1 MLTKLMFNSM
11 IRIAIHKAEERGATE
26 LGWLYSKHSFS
37 FGNYYNPKRIGFGL
51 LKVLNDDIVEPG
63 KGFGMHFHDNM
74 EIISIV
80 LEGSLEHRD
89 SMSNHGII
97 KAGEVQRISAGTGI
111 RHSEFNH
118 SAKEKV
124 HFLQIW
130 IQTKERNIKPS
141 YEQKKIDLKKNE
153 LVEVVSGKKNKNI
166 IYIHQD
172 AYFLMGNFDKN
183 KTIGYKL
190 NNPRHGV
197 FVFIIGGFV
206 EIGNDKLKKGDSAE
220 IIEINNLEF
229 KTNKESKILVIE
241 VPLN

>member
-1 MLTKLMFNSM
+1 MKINIYKSN
-11 IRIAIHKAEERGATE
+11 ERGITE
-26 LGWLYSKHSFS
+26 LEWLHSKHSFS
-37 FGNYYNPKRIGFGL
+37 FGNYYNPKRTGFCL

-74 EIISIV
+74 EIVSIV

-89 SMSNHGII
+89 SMGNHGII

-111 RHSEFNH
+111 SHSEFNG
-118 SAKEKV
+118 SSKEKV
-124 HFLQIW
+124 HFLQVW
-130 IQTKERNIKPS
+130 VEPKKMSLRPN
-141 YEQKKIDLKKNE
+141 YEQKRFDLKKNK
-153 LVEVVSGKKNKNI
+153 LTTIVLGNKNKNTT
-166 IYIHQD
+166 YINQD

-183 KTIGYKL
+183 KTIEYKL

-197 FVFIIGGFV
+197 FVFVTDGDI
-206 EIGNDKLKKGDSAE
+206 EIVNKKLEKGDSAE

-241 VPLN
+241 VPLY